1 MGQNKTIV
9 KEQMRIMD
17 HYANGGK
24 IESRIKTFD
33 SHKEW
38 VLMRDDTTIC
48 FNWVDF
54 EYRIH
59 VPNINE
65 VVVKDLRYIKS
76 DGKISVFLTEEC
88 LRRLEVIKGISDEVI
103 FDEYQIIGYILQE
116 PINGNYIL
124 FNIHS
129 VKIGM
134 SKDIDELMKYT
145 FEYFIHK
152 EDELYFMNKEE
163 VYRMMSPE
171 ELITYKAIN
180 ILWYKGVFN
189 RDDFI
194 LKIVNNENKFKISI
208 AVAQA
213 VSLLIGLQYAIIDD
227 AYILLTDNKNIDLS
241 TDVGHTIN
249 IVNNFEITKGCLLD
263 DTELLKMYVS
273 GHPISLTSIEYK
285 KLDSLKKYIKDL

>member
-33 SHKEW
+33 NHKEW

-152 EDELYFMNKEE
+152 EDELYFMDKKEA
-163 VYRMMSPE
+163 YKMMMPE
-171 ELITYKAIN
+171 ELITYMVVVV
-180 ILWYKGVFN
+180 LFSKGLFDN
-189 RDDFI
+189 NDFI
-194 LKIVNNENKFKISI
+194 LKIVDGENKFKVSI

-213 VSLLIGLQYAIIDD
+213 CSLLLGLQYLIEDD
-227 AYILLTDNKNIDLS
+227 YVLLTNSTSIDF
-241 TDVGHTIN
+241 TKEIGPTIN
-249 IVNNFEITKGCLLD
+249 IVNDYEVTKELLLNNI
-263 DTELLKMYVS
+263 ELLKMYVS